1 MTFKI
6 GFLIIPL
13 SLSAIIGIPSFDN
26 WYDGYKAPSFSF
38 LPDPSV
44 SSIPSSSS
52 QISSTVHFSS
62 LPTVKDFFTCSRYG
76 PFSLTNC
83 NNFNATFEYRLNSVS
98 NQTVIERIRIF
109 NSSNSVVAASS
120 KAPID
125 YIKGTKRSVSFL
137 VPIQDYWSINGLT
150 LKFEIV
156 NSDSSAIL
164 KAFSVTFYPPS
175 QKTIS
180 GVSLKREQYT
190 SKCLGFY
197 GDGEGMKELKETFD
211 FTTIGDY
218 LGVDYYYRLRLD
230 NNYFLHPNEGLLTT
244 YGANLRFN
252 DDENLFPY
260 YTHQDNG
267 DILIPLSLNKSGNK
281 VTFKYMNNFYLNKK
295 TLQISDT
302 YRSSFVATRD
312 FYLPINGRRKF
323 NNKQLYI
330 DLERVG
336 FDEISTSIPLK
347 YDTSKSL
354 VGVCTDGEYCLVGGN
369 R

>member
-13 SLSAIIGIPSFDN
+13 SISSIIGMPSLDN
-26 WYDGYKAPSFSF
+26 WNHTNKNPSFSI
-38 LPDPSV
+38 LPDPSNSSFPTTSFHLS
-44 SSIPSSSS
+44 SSI
-52 QISSTVHFSS
+52 HFTSV
-62 LPTVKDFFTCSRYG
+62 PTGDDYFACSKYG

-83 NNFNATFEYRLNSVS
+83 NDFNATFEYRFYSVFS
-98 NQTVIERIRIF
+98 QSIIERIRVF
-109 NSSNSVVAASS
+109 NAANSVVASSS
-120 KAPID
+120 KESIN
-125 YIKGTKRSVSFL
+125 YTMGTKRSVTFL
-137 VPIQDYWSINGLT
+137 IPIKDYWTTNGLT

-156 NSDSSAIL
+156 NSNSNAIL

-180 GVSLKREQYT
+180 GALLKREQYT

-197 GDGEGMKELKETFD
+197 GDGEGMRELKETFD

-218 LGVDYYYRLRLD
+218 VGVDYYYRLKFD
-230 NNYFLHPNEGLLTT
+230 NNYFLYPNDNLLTS
-244 YGANLRFN
+244 YGVNLRFN
-252 DDENLFPY
+252 DDDNLFPY

-281 VTFKYMNNFYLNKK
+281 VTFKFKNNFYINKK

-302 YRSSFVATRD
+302 YRSSFTSTRD
-312 FYLPINGRRKF
+312 FYLPINGRKSF

-336 FDEISTSIPLK
+336 LDEISTSIPIK

>member
-13 SLSAIIGIPSFDN
+13 TISSFIGIPSLDN
-26 WYDGYKAPSFSF
+26 WNRVSKIPSFSI
-38 LPDPSV
+38 LPDPSN
-44 SSIPSSSS
+44 
-52 QISSTVHFSS
+52 SS
-62 LPTVKDFFTCSRYG
+62 LPNTSFHLSTSFHLTSIPTGDDYFSCPKYG

-83 NNFNATFEYRLNSVS
+83 SNFSATFEYRLYSVFS
-98 NQTVIERIRIF
+98 QSIVERIRLF

-125 YIKGTKRSVSFL
+125 HTIGSKRSVTFN
-137 VPIQDYWSINGLT
+137 VPIKDYWSTSGLT
-150 LKFEIV
+150 LNFEIV
-156 NSDSSAIL
+156 NSNSNAIL

-180 GVSLKREQYT
+180 GVLLKREQYT

-218 LGVDYYYRLRLD
+218 LGVDYYYRLKLD
-230 NNYFLHPNEGLLTT
+230 NNYFIYPNDNLLTS

-281 VTFKYMNNFYLNKK
+281 VTFKYKNNFYINKK

-302 YRSSFVATRD
+302 YRSSFVVTKD
-312 FYLPINGRRKF
+312 FYLPINGRKIF

-336 FDEISTSIPLK
+336 LDEISTSIPIK